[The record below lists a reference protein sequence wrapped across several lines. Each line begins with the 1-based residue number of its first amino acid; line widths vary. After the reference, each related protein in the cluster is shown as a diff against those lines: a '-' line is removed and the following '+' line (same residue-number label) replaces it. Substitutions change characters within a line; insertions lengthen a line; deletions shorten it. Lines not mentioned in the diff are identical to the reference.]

1 MGFVKTLGF
10 TRVNASIVASPE
22 MIKSSLLFTNDET
35 IASNSSMF
43 FFVMQS
49 FQAANHLGNLPE
61 ILGLSGWLLELDSI
75 HLRCLNST
83 VHIVG
88 CFPQMYK
95 T

>member
-22 MIKSSLLFTNDET
+22 MSKSSLLFTNDET

-43 FFVMQS
+43 FFCDAIVPGGKPPRE
-49 FQAANHLGNLPE
+49 FTRDFRLV
-61 ILGLSGWLLELDSI
+61 WL
-75 HLRCLNST
+75 
-83 VHIVG
+83 VVG
-88 CFPQMYK
+88 

>member
-1 MGFVKTLGF
+1 MGFVKTHGF
-10 TRVNASIVASPE
+10 TRVNASIVASPK
-22 MIKSSLLFTNDET
+22 MVKSNLLFTNDGM
-35 IASNSSMF
+35 IASNPNMHF
-43 FFVMQS
+43 FLVQS

-83 VHIVG
+83 VDIVG